1 MKQLFFVV
9 LGSGFGGGARYLVAG
24 GFIKA
29 FGVGFPF
36 GTIAVNTIGSL
47 LIGLIMEVALNTN
60 LISGDMRVALT
71 TGVLGGFT
79 TYSTFNYE
87 TISFLQQG
95 AMLLGT
101 LNIVVT
107 VLLCLLAGVIGSLLG
122 RWLVPL

>member
-1 MKQLFFVV
+1 MKQLFLVV
-9 LGSGFGGGARYLVAG
+9 LGSGLGGGARYLVAG
-24 GFIKA
+24 WFIKA
-29 FGVGFPF
+29 FGVSFPF
-36 GTIAVNTIGSL
+36 GTVAINTIGSL

-87 TISFLQQG
+87 TISLLQQG
-95 AMLLGT
+95 AILLGT

-122 RWLVPL
+122 RWLISL

>member
-1 MKQLFFVV
+1 VKQLLLVV
-9 LGSGFGGGARYLVAG
+9 LGSGLGGGARYLVAG
-24 GFIKA
+24 WFIKA
-29 FGVGFPF
+29 LGVSFPF
-36 GTIAVNTIGSL
+36 GTIAINTIGSL

-87 TISFLQQG
+87 TVSFLQQG

-107 VLLCLLAGVIGSLLG
+107 VVLCLLAGVVGSLLG